1 MTEKQKQTEEK
12 FDYATASDREC
23 IGEALMKT
31 CESGCCAGVIGAIG
45 GIGLVSV
52 GVFSGIGVSAA
63 DIFLIAKCTTIGFA
77 TGGLIGLTKEIIKVV
92 VHSYRFVKRQK
103 AAQRS
108 IAENIKSNANVKKRP
123 VREVLSQA
131 QTAYKEAKRSSV
143 GTIERQGCD
152 PQGVAR
158 AAVKQA
164 EILLKQG
171 NVQHLRAN
179 RPPSARG
186 VRDNIYGR

>member
-12 FDYATASDREC
+12 FDYATASDREGAGEFMLKAMESAC
-23 IGEALMKT
+23 LGTLIGGIL
-31 CESGCCAGVIGAIG
+31 
-45 GIGLVSV
+45 GIGLVTA
-52 GVFSGIGVSAA
+52 GVISGAGASAA
-63 DIFLIAKCTTIGFA
+63 SVVLLAKCMSLCAGAGVIFGF
-77 TGGLIGLTKEIIKVV
+77 TKEIIKMV

-123 VREVLSQA
+123 VREVISQA
-131 QTAYKEAKRSSV
+131 QTAHKETKRLSQ
-143 GTIERQGCD
+143 GTIKRQGCD

-171 NVQHLRAN
+171 NVQHLRTN